1 MEDETRLGQKYS
13 CIKLGWVV
21 EQESSLE
28 YSMGV
33 CVWTCEKV
41 KLLQKAKEKPC
52 QVTLCQAIRKLA
64 EANLRLVSSSQS

>member
-1 MEDETRLGQKYS
+1 MEDEPRLGQKYS

-52 QVTLCQAIRKLA
+52 
-64 EANLRLVSSSQS
+64 